1 MLTADF
7 VQSLSPDSA
16 ATAAGRKLSGPRDW
30 IGLSQSPRAMWG
42 ECRGSALYQTRIDL
56 TDFASKCSCPSRKF
70 PCKHALGLL
79 FMAAD
84 APTNLVDAAEPSW
97 VSDWLAQRG
106 AKAVAKLEPSE
117 KKPVDEKA
125 QAKRADVRLVAITA
139 GINLTERW
147 LHDLVTQGIAAVNL
161 DRQLETAATRLTDA
175 KAGALAE
182 RLRQIAAL
190 SEVDQHR
197 RIDELGYV
205 QLLIDLWNK
214 RDTLTQAWRSE
225 LDAWIGLA
233 EREED
238 VLATGARVEGRF
250 FVLGATEIENDRL
263 RQRRTWLLDQ
273 NTGRT
278 YMLLEFLF
286 GTARGALLPPG
297 AQISGSLALYSGR
310 AQQRVLLGD
319 TTLQTESAPRAVANI
334 AESLLAHAAQIAR
347 SPFARRS
354 ASCVANLTVC
364 KFDKQFY
371 LRDSDGA
378 ALPIFSGTGNGNAAL
393 LLYLRTGGVAH
404 TIAFSFDGYAVEL
417 LGFSDAGPA
426 GQFLRWVAL

>member
-1 MLTADF
+1 M
-7 VQSLSPDSA
+7 
-16 ATAAGRKLSGPRDW
+16 
-30 IGLSQSPRAMWG
+30 
-42 ECRGSALYQTRIDL
+42 
-56 TDFASKCSCPSRKF
+56 
-70 PCKHALGLL
+70 
-79 FMAAD
+79 
-84 APTNLVDAAEPSW
+84 
-97 VSDWLAQRG
+97 
-106 AKAVAKLEPSE
+106 
-117 KKPVDEKA
+117 
-125 QAKRADVRLVAITA
+125 
-139 GINLTERW
+139 
-147 LHDLVTQGIAAVNL
+147 
-161 DRQLETAATRLTDA
+161 
-175 KAGALAE
+175 
-182 RLRQIAAL
+182 
-190 SEVDQHR
+190 
-197 RIDELGYV
+197 

-319 TTLQTESAPRAVANI
+319 TTLQTEAQPRAVANF

-417 LGFSDAGPA
+417 LGFSDAGPD